1 MRENR
6 PSRDE
11 VRSALEQLFPSGKVE
26 VAEEVQVGDQ
36 RADYEAW
43 VQLGR
48 QRLKLL
54 VEYEDVRSEA
64 RLKEAVELLR
74 GREAGRPGELRLFA
88 APFLSR
94 PRQELLRESGVP
106 FFDLAG
112 NAWITA
118 AATHIDRRGFAI
130 PFVEQRRSRNP
141 FSDKASLVSRSL
153 ISSRPVRGVRS
164 IAEEV
169 SLSPGYVS
177 KVVRELER
185 RGYVARQEDGLA
197 LRHGPE
203 LLQDWVGAYRKRS
216 VETRSYFVAA
226 PSANAVMDMMKQS
239 LRLAPHEYALT
250 TQAGAS
256 LIVPYAEFDT
266 VDVYV
271 RDTLMVEAMARD
283 LDAREVR
290 RGANLRI
297 SVPYYRISAFFDRQE
312 AEGLS
317 LVSDLQLYLDLYDY
331 PLRGREQAERLF
343 ERRLGPQLAA
353 AERA

>member
-1 MRENR
+1 
-6 PSRDE
+6 
-11 VRSALEQLFPSGKVE
+11 
-26 VAEEVQVGDQ
+26 
-36 RADYEAW
+36 
-43 VQLGR
+43 
-48 QRLKLL
+48 L
-54 VEYEDVRSEA
+54 V
-64 RLKEAVELLR
+64 L
-74 GREAGRPGELRLFA
+74 
-88 APFLSR
+88 
-94 PRQELLRESGVP
+94 
-106 FFDLAG
+106 
-112 NAWITA
+112 
-118 AATHIDRRGFAI
+118 
-130 PFVEQRRSRNP
+130 
-141 FSDKASLVSRSL
+141 RSL
-153 ISSRPVRGVRS
+153 IASRPERGVRS

-177 KVVRELER
+177 KVVQELER

-197 LRHGPE
+197 LRHGQD

-239 LRLAPHEYALT
+239 LRLARHDYALT

-256 LIVPYAEFDT
+256 LIVPHAEFDT

-271 RDTLMVEAMARD
+271 RDSLMVEAMARD
-283 LDAREVR
+283 LDAREVQ

-297 SVPYYRISAFFDRQE
+297 SLPYYRISAFFDRQE

-343 ERRLGPQLAA
+343 ERRLGPKLAA
-353 AERA
+353 AERV